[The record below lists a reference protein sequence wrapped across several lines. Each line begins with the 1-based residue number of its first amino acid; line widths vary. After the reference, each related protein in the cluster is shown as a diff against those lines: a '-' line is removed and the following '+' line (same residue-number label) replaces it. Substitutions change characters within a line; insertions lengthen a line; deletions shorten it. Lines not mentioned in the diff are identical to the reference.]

1 MPARSNAHTFFL
13 ATVIAKQW
21 RGVEAGVWAFLS
33 SFYPCIDIPWVKTG
47 SSTGP
52 TLSQSSRAVL
62 WTQTKSP
69 PPSPPP
75 SCRQLQQKIP
85 GVPALAGL
93 RCLPWLSVQYLPAPS
108 LLLGLCQ
115 STFPN

>member
-1 MPARSNAHTFFL
+1 MPAGSSAQTFFL
-13 ATVIAKQW
+13 ATAIAKQW
-21 RGVEAGVWAFLS
+21 QGGEEGDWAFLS

-47 SSTGP
+47 SSTRP
-52 TLSQSSRAVL
+52 TLPQASRAVP
-62 WTQTKSP
+62 WPQTMSP
-69 PPSPPP
+69 LPSPPP
-75 SCRQLQQKIP
+75 SCCQLQQKIP

-93 RCLPWLSVQYLPAPS
+93 HRLPWLSVQYLPAPS